1 MKRLIL
7 SAVTASMLA
16 ASAFS
21 GQAAPL
27 VQPSAPQSNLTQVDW
42 QRPGRHV
49 EKRVVKKKVVVKRSH
64 WRNGQKYSN
73 WKRHQAVRDGNRY
86 GLRRPGPGQEWI
98 RVGNDYL
105 LVSIVSGIIFGA
117 IAAHRS
123 GNDPNTGRAAERPPS
138 FCL

>member
-27 VQPSAPQSNLTQVDW
+27 AQPSAPQSNYTQVDW
-42 QRPGRHV
+42 QKPGRHV
-49 EKRVVKKKVVVKRSH
+49 DKRVIVKKKVVKRSH
-64 WRNGQKYSN
+64 WRSGQRYSN
-73 WKRHQAVRDGNRY
+73 WKRHQPVRDWHRY

-98 RVGNDYL
+98 RVGNDYV
-105 LVSIVSGIIFGA
+105 LVSILSGIIFGA
-117 IAAHRS
+117 IAAQ
-123 GNDPNTGRAAERPPS
+123 
-138 FCL
+138 

>member
-27 VQPSAPQSNLTQVDW
+27 AQPSAPQSNYTQVDW
-42 QRPGRHV
+42 QKPDTHRDV
-49 EKRVVKKKVVVKRSH
+49 KKRVIKKKVIVKRDH
-64 WRNGQKYSN
+64 RRDHGRDNWRNGQRYSD
-73 WKRHQAVRDGNRY
+73 WKRHQPVRDWNRY

-98 RVGNDYL
+98 RVGNDYV
-105 LVSIVSGIIFGA
+105 LVSILSGIILGA
-117 IAAHRS
+117 IA
-123 GNDPNTGRAAERPPS
+123 EQ
-138 FCL
+138 